1 MLIKGLYIEDDDK
14 NIFVIK
20 ALFEQEGFEIVTLPQ
35 LPKKVEDIYPL
46 VLEQQ
51 VDFLLVD
58 HELNKKVGYSGFDA
72 LREIRKCDSTIY
84 AILLTNFQ
92 VEDFKTEF
100 DSYDLE
106 LHKSELSDENKL
118 REISSKIRRACARSV
133 DLKTLVQVEENCKR
147 EKEELELLKEI
158 YKRVTETT

>member
-58 HELNKKVGYSGFDA
+58 HELNKKVSYTGFDA

-118 REISSKIRRACARSV
+118 REISSKIRRACDRSA
-133 DLKTLVQVEENCKR
+133 DSKILAQVEENRKYAQEKLLLLR
-147 EKEELELLKEI
+147 ELHKKVSENS
-158 YKRVTETT
+158 